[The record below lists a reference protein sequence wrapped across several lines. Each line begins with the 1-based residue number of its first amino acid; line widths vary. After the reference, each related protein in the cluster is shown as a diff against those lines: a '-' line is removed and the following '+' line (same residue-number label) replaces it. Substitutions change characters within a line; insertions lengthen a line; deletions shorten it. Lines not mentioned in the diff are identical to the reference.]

1 MIMKKSSLLMLA
13 ALLPLVACQTSDKEV
28 TAASNQ
34 ASTSQEKPVEA
45 MAMASFELA
54 KVP

>member
-1 MIMKKSSLLMLA
+1 MIMKKTPFLLLA
-13 ALLPLVACQTSDKEV
+13 ALLPLVACQTSDKETPAAATEQST
-28 TAASNQ
+28 TAK
-34 ASTSQEKPVEA
+34 TVES

>member
-1 MIMKKSSLLMLA
+1 MIMKKSSFLVLA

-28 TAASNQ
+28 SAAAEQ
-34 ASTSQEKPVEA
+34 ASTTQEKPVEA